1 MIKPPTQMTRI
12 LIGNIFVKYAE
23 IGAAIIPPTL
33 NAITNHQLI

>member
-1 MIKPPTQMTRI
+1 MIKPPTQMAKI

-23 IGAAIIPPTL
+23 IGAIIPPTL